1 MTFAHSRLSYAQ
13 GRGEQLVKRITAAQ
27 ARLDRG
33 ITAAALAIVAWAL
46 FLDIA
51 IRNDPISV
59 DFHTYLAAADVGLR
73 QGWSHI
79 YDQGLISWYQMQ
91 LAPGARLQ
99 PFLSPPTVA
108 FAVAPLIMFPYDTAY
123 VIWAIAGLGALAT
136 ALALCGVSRGMGRW
150 VAVVGAL
157 APWWVMHAVNVGQ
170 VVPLVAAGCVVGWR
184 LLRDRRDVLAGIALG
199 AILLKPNTSM
209 LVPLVLLFAGR
220 LRALAAWAGTAA
232 VVIALIALVL
242 GPSGLAAY
250 AAQLRGPWP
259 GGADNMTLHGTLDVT
274 GLVAI
279 ALRVSIVA
287 ATMAAAYGFRSTPS
301 MAIPLALVAS
311 LLVSPYLH
319 GSDLCLLAA
328 AGWMIWE
335 DRPSFAWR
343 ALLAGAW
350 YLASP
355 FLYLKGDS
363 PHLQQWLWLELAIFV
378 ALLLT
383 ALLPLTAWAD
393 SRRRAP
399 A

>member
-1 MTFAHSRLSYAQ
+1 MSYAQ
-13 GRGEQLVKRITAAQ
+13 SRGENLIRRINV
-27 ARLDRG
+27 ARAELWDRG
-33 ITAAALAIVAWAL
+33 MVAAAFVVVVWAL
-46 FLDIA
+46 FLDVA

-108 FAVAPLIMFPYDTAY
+108 LAVAPLMAFPYDTAY
-123 VIWAIAGLGALAT
+123 VIWAAVGFGAFAV
-136 ALALCGVSRGMGRW
+136 ALALCGVSRGLGRW

-170 VVPLVAAGCVVGWR
+170 VVPLVAAGTVVAWR

-199 AILLKPNTSM
+199 AILLKPNTAM
-209 LVPLVLLFAGR
+209 LVPVALLFAGR
-220 LRALAAWAGTAA
+220 FRALAAWAGTAA
-232 VVIALIALVL
+232 VVFAAIAALL
-242 GPSGLAAY
+242 GPSGVSTYLD
-250 AAQLRGPWP
+250 QMRGPWP
-259 GGADNMTLHGTLDVT
+259 TGADNATLHGAFAVT
-274 GLVAI
+274 GILATALRALIVGAAMAAVFRFRETPSLVLPVAI
-279 ALRVSIVA
+279 
-287 ATMAAAYGFRSTPS
+287 M
-301 MAIPLALVAS
+301 AS

-335 DRPSFAWR
+335 DRPSVAWR
-343 ALLAGAW
+343 ALLAAAW
-350 YLASP
+350 FLASP
-355 FLYLKGDS
+355 FLYLQGES
-363 PHLQQWLWLELAIFV
+363 PHLQQWPWLEFAIFA

-383 ALLPLTAWAD
+383 AFAPLTTWAD